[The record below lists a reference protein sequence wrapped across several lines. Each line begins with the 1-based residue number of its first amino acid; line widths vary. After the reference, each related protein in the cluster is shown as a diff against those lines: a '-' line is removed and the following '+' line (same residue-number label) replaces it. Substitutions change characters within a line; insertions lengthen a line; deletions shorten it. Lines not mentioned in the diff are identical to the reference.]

1 MKKLLEE
8 LRKVDGNSTEFQ
20 RGFNTAINII
30 IALDNADTKRINDL
44 EQEIAK
50 LQLRIAALEACKE
63 PYPYVTYCD
72 TGYYTTGTIS
82 PTITSSKDANV
93 TK

>member
-30 IALDNADTKRINDL
+30 IALDNADTKHINDL

-72 TGYYTTGTIS
+72 SGYYTTGTAG
-82 PTITSSKDANV
+82 TSSKNANV
-93 TK
+93 TNP

>member
-30 IALDNADTKRINDL
+30 IALDNADTKHINDL
-44 EQEIAK
+44 EREIAK

-63 PYPYVTYCD
+63 PKRWYPYVTYCD
-72 TGYYTTGTIS
+72 TGYYTSGTV
-82 PTITSSKDANV
+82 TNSKDANI
-93 TK
+93 TNP

>member
-30 IALDNADTKRINDL
+30 IALDNADTKHINDL
-44 EQEIAK
+44 EREIAK

-63 PYPYVTYCD
+63 PYPYCD

-93 TK
+93 TNP